1 VGPSDA
7 VLDLGSGDGRF
18 CVAACQQFGA
28 AAGALPRGR
37 LWHPPWREVTGV
49 VPLGTCGCCSP
60 QAVCQWQWCSYSCT
74 PTP

>member
-37 LWHPPWREVTGV
+37 LCTLTTV
-49 VPLGTCGCCSP
+49 VSLGTCGCCGP
-60 QAVCQWQWCSYSCT
+60 QAVCRWQWCSYSCT